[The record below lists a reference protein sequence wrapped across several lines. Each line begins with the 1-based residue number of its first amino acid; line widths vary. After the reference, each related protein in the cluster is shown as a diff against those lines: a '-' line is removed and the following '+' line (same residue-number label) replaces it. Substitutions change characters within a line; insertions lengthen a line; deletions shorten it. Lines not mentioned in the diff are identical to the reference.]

1 MYLDICLFYVRVYAG
16 GRRERRQA
24 GTEHA
29 SQDVRTRRADEHSRS
44 ARAAA
49 AIHRRVRDMPCYYAP
64 GAGAVKCCDD
74 RVRVCVC
81 LRVCLSLDYTS
92 DLRQIISA
100 CYLRLWLGPMGVRTL
115 GQMGSADPLEK

>member
-1 MYLDICLFYVRVYAG
+1 MYAG

-81 LRVCLSLDYTS
+81 LCVCLSLELHVRS
-92 DLRQIISA
+92 SPN
-100 CYLRLWLGPMGVRTL
+100 YLCMLSTAVARSHGRPHIGANGV
-115 GQMGSADPLEK
+115 S